1 MVDSATAAI
10 DHEKNDLSKSGISQ
24 ESIEALES
32 EWTLDHRWSGIVRPY
47 TAEEVLRARG
57 TMKVEHTLAAAG
69 SKRLWHLLET
79 EPFVRALGAL
89 TGNQAVQQVE
99 AGLKA
104 IYLSGWQVAADNN
117 LADKM
122 YPDQSL
128 YPANSVPTVVRKI
141 NNALRR
147 ADQVQVLDGRENGPY
162 WFAPIVADAEAGFG
176 GPLNAFELMT
186 SMIEA
191 GASGVHFEDQLSSAK
206 KCGHM
211 GGKVLVPTNEF
222 VTKLVAARMA
232 ADIAGVPTVLIART
246 DADAAKLLT
255 NDIDECDQKF
265 LTGGRTAE
273 GFYNIKGGIE
283 QAIDRGL
290 SYAPYA
296 DMIWCETSTPD
307 LDDARKFAD
316 AIHAEFPGK
325 MLSYNCSPSFNW
337 KRNLDDATIAAFQ
350 TELSK
355 MGYKF
360 QFVTLAGFHSLNLG
374 MFNLA
379 RKYSEDGMAA
389 YARFQQKEFDYEKG
403 SGYMATT
410 HQKFVGTGFFDRVM
424 ESVSGG
430 ESSVSAL
437 KGSTE
442 EAQFN
447 GRNGNGH
454 AG

>member
-1 MVDSATAAI
+1 MVDSATAAV
-10 DHEKNDLSKSGISQ
+10 DHEKNDMAKRGIQ
-24 ESIEALES
+24 PGDVETLEA
-32 EWTLDHRWSGIVRPY
+32 EWANDERWSGITRPY
-47 TAEEVLRARG
+47 SAEEVLRARG

-69 SKRLWHLLET
+69 AKRLWHLLKT

-104 IYLSGWQVAADNN
+104 IYLSGWQVAADAN

-128 YPANSVPTVVRKI
+128 YPSNSVPTVVRKI

-147 ADQVQVLDGRENGPY
+147 ADQVQVLDGRKDGPY

-191 GASGVHFEDQLSSAK
+191 GAAGVHFEDQLSSAK

-222 VTKLVAARMA
+222 ITKLVAARMA

-255 NDIDECDQKF
+255 NDIDERDQKF
-265 LTGGRTAE
+265 LTGGRTPE

-296 DMIWCETSTPD
+296 DLIWCETSTPD

-316 AIHAEFPGK
+316 AIHAEFPDK

-337 KRNLDDATIAAFQ
+337 ERNLDKGAIAAFQ

-374 MFNLA
+374 MFDLA
-379 RKYSEDGMAA
+379 RAYSQDGMLA
-389 YARFQQKEFDYEKG
+389 YSNFQQKEFEYEKT

-424 ESVSGG
+424 DSVSGG
-430 ESSVSAL
+430 ESSVVAL

-442 EAQFN
+442 EEQFEPV
-447 GRNGNGH
+447 G
-454 AG
+454 